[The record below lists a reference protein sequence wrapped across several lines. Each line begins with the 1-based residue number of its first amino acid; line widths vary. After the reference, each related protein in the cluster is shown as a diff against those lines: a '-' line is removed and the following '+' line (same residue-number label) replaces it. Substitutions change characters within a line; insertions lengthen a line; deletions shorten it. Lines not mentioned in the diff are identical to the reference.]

1 MVDACFSSVL
11 IPLLVMLHLMCQ
23 SSIINKYKYAPQVPN
38 PTLSYHLLF
47 LLIVQVQVT
56 EHLRP
61 TQSDLRHPVTLTLL
75 MICLLV
81 GPRPA
86 LVGSWS
92 RPALVGSWSRPALV
106 GSWSRPALAVSWSR
120 PALAVSWSWPPERLP
135 VGAQA
140 TVDYQQTVNKR
151 HQSYKTMQ
159 HNWSAQ
165 CQYNLTG
172 WVSMWDYDLFSH

>member
-23 SSIINKYKYAPQVPN
+23 SSIINKYRYAPQVPN

-92 RPALVGSWSRPALV
+92 RPAL
-106 GSWSRPALAVSWSR
+106 AVSWSR

-159 HNWSAQ
+159 HNWSAE